1 VVLRERV
8 ARAIFAA
15 AWPGHRWEGVPIDQL
30 EQWGAIADAA
40 IAAGVG
46 PRTNAQMASQVEA
59 LADELRDKTR
69 ESIDRGRG
77 LPRADYSWFEGRLR
91 GMLEQGGQ

>member
-1 VVLRERV
+1 MQTRERV
-8 ARAIFAA
+8 ARAIFTA
-15 AWPGHRWEGVPIDQL
+15 AWPGYRWEALPVDQL

-40 IAAGVG
+40 IAAGAG
-46 PRTNAQMASQVEA
+46 PRADQLVASQVEA
-59 LADELRDKTR
+59 LAAELRDKTR

-91 GMLEQGGQ
+91 RLLEQDGP